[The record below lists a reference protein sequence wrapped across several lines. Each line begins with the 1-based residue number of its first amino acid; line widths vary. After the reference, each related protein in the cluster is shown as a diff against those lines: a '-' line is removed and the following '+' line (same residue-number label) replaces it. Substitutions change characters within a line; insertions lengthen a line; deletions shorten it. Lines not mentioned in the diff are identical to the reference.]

1 MKVFLTGGL
10 GNQLFQLA
18 AAIEYSDGEIELI
31 SKIGKPRLT
40 DNSEPEVASFLLPT
54 HVSIKSP
61 PMTFSRLTTKIIGLN
76 LRSHFNPR
84 KIEKHLLWA
93 YRTFGNIYVSL
104 LFKEVLRLTL
114 GRDVGFTPIKK
125 LAKTDFLV
133 GYFQSFKYLSK
144 STLGKMSALKVLE
157 PSETFLEYLRKL
169 QSKRIL
175 VVHVRLGDYIDE
187 PTIGTLSKEY
197 YKRALAEFDFA
208 KIDQVLVFTDSPD
221 LVNDYLPEE
230 YSSYFEVVPNSF
242 TSAETLTL
250 MTAGSGFIISNSTFS
265 WWGAMLSQNIDKKVV
280 APTPWFVAQNEPT
293 DLLPSSWIRV
303 KR

>member
-18 AAIEYSDGEIELI
+18 AAIENCDGEIELI
-31 SKIGKPRLT
+31 AKIGKPRLT
-40 DNSEPEVASFLLPT
+40 DKGDPEVASLLLPAS
-54 HVSIKSP
+54 VSIKSP
-61 PMTFSRLTTKIIGLN
+61 PMKFGRLTMKIIGLN
-76 LRSHFNPR
+76 LRSHFNPG
-84 KIEKHLLWA
+84 KIEKYHLWV
-93 YRTFGNIYVSL
+93 YRTFGNIFISL
-104 LFKEVLRLTL
+104 LFKELLRLTV

-125 LAKTDFLV
+125 LGKSDFLV

-144 STLGKMSALKVLE
+144 STLEKMSALNVLE

-169 QSKRIL
+169 KGKRIL
-175 VVHVRLGDYIDE
+175 VIHVRLGDYINE
-187 PTIGTLSKEY
+187 PTIGTLSQEY
-197 YKRALAEFDFA
+197 YNRALAEFDFA
-208 KIDQVLVFTDSPD
+208 KIDLVLVFSDSPD
-221 LVNDYLPEE
+221 LVSDYLPDKF
-230 YSSYFEVVPNSF
+230 SSYFEVVPNSL

-250 MTAGSGFIISNSTFS
+250 MTVGSDFIISNSTFS

-280 APTPWFVAQNEPT
+280 APTPWFVAQDEPT

>member
-18 AAIEYSDGEIELI
+18 AAVENTEGDIELI

-40 DNSEPEVASFLLPT
+40 EKGDPEMASFLLPT
-54 HVSIKSP
+54 FVSIKSP

-84 KIEKHLLWA
+84 KTEKHLLWM
-93 YRTFGNIYVSL
+93 YRTFGNVYISL
-104 LFKEVLRLTL
+104 LFRELLRLRV
-114 GRDVGFTPIKK
+114 GRDVGFTPIRK
-125 LAKTDFLV
+125 LGRTDFLV

-144 STLGKMSALKVLE
+144 STLEIMSSLNVLE

-169 QSKRIL
+169 QDKKIL
-175 VVHVRLGDYIDE
+175 VVHVRLGDYVNE
-187 PTIGTLSKEY
+187 PRIGTLSQEY
-197 YKRALAEFDFA
+197 YKRALGEFDFA
-208 KIDQVLVFTDSPD
+208 KIDQVLIFSDSPD
-221 LVNDYLPEE
+221 MVSDYLPEE
-230 YSSYFEVVPNSF
+230 YSSYFEVVPNFF

-250 MTAGSGFIISNSTFS
+250 MTVGSDFIISNSTFS
-265 WWGAMLSQNIDKKVV
+265 WWGAMLSQNIGKKVV
-280 APTPWFVAQNEPT
+280 APTPWFVAQDEPR

>member
-18 AAIEYSDGEIELI
+18 AAFENAEGDIELI

-40 DNSEPEVASFLLPT
+40 EKGDPEVANFLLPT
-54 HVSIKSP
+54 FVSIKSP
-61 PMTFSRLTTKIIGLN
+61 PLTFSRLTTKIIGLN

-84 KIEKHLLWA
+84 KIEKHLLWM
-93 YRTFGNIYVSL
+93 YRTFGNVYISL
-104 LFKEVLRLTL
+104 LFKEELRLTV

-125 LAKTDFLV
+125 LGKTDFLV

-144 STLGKMSALKVLE
+144 STLEKMSSLNVFG

-169 QSKRIL
+169 QDKRIL
-175 VVHVRLGDYIDE
+175 VVHVRLGDYINE
-187 PTIGTLSKEY
+187 PTIGTLSQEY
-197 YKRALAEFDFA
+197 YKRAMEEFDFA
-208 KIDQVLVFTDSPD
+208 KIDQVLVFSDSPD
-221 LVNDYLPEE
+221 LVSDYLPEE

-242 TSAETLTL
+242 TSAETLKL
-250 MTAGSGFIISNSTFS
+250 MTVGSDFIISNSTFS
-265 WWGAMLSQNIDKKVV
+265 WWGAMLSQNINKKVV
-280 APTPWFVAQNEPT
+280 APTPWFVAQDEPT